1 MRGRRSPGYVNA
13 PPRLLFISSLHHSH
27 VLLSAFLAIHL
38 EFLNVF
44 GSSFADECCF
54 VDSGHALLNP
64 RLSPSQHHSPFC
76 LEPAPRPST
85 HALQV
90 RAAYLDSWSPVL
102 GEGDQLSQTCRSLA
116 LSCIV
121 ICGVTGYGGCLTVTD
136 GEHREPERELP
147 QLLTVTVDT
156 SHPLLPGVE
165 SGRREERHYGLVG
178 MVSGKV
184 G

>member
-1 MRGRRSPGYVNA
+1 MRGRSPGYLNA
-13 PPRLLFISSLHHSH
+13 PPRPPSTTSLHHSR

-64 RLSPSQHHSPFC
+64 SLSPSQHHSPFC

-90 RAAYLDSWSPVL
+90 RAAYLDPWSPVL
-102 GEGDQLSQTCRSLA
+102 GEGDQPAQTCRSLA

-121 ICGVTGYGGCLTVTD
+121 ICGATGYGGCLTVTD
-136 GEHREPERELP
+136 GQHRGPERELP
-147 QLLTVTVDT
+147 QLLAVTVVT
-156 SHPLLPGVE
+156 SHPPLPGVE